1 MCRQHYIQTRLVKRA
16 NTDARIF
23 IQNWDYINK
32 KFLAMKEQL
41 KKAKEAMKTDKK
53 KVLSKEELSFIMGGR
68 RAVAVL
74 AGSGTSS
81 TSGDTCCVST
91 CVCKNEM

>member
-1 MCRQHYIQTRLVKRA
+1 
-16 NTDARIF
+16 
-23 IQNWDYINK
+23 
-32 KFLAMKEQL
+32 MKEQL
-41 KKAKEAMKTDKK
+41 KKAKQAMKTDKK

-74 AGSGTSS
+74 SGSGTSS
-81 TSGDTCCVST
+81 TSGDTCCVTT